1 MEYSLDRYNYYT
13 TQNKVIAV
21 STYVGR
27 TVKGIAKCDP
37 RDTFSIDS
45 GKKIA
50 AARCN
55 EKVATKRAGRAYK
68 KIVSAKNELEKNI
81 AYYNKMV
88 DYYNDS
94 LASLKQA
101 SEDVENL
108 VSQF

>member
-21 STYVGR
+21 STYAGR

>member
-21 STYVGR
+21 STYAGR

-88 DYYNDS
+88 DNYNDS